1 VRLCPGART
10 GQRATGRVIYHR
22 AMIERRSALPGGLE
36 IVAAG
41 QTMCLLPQR
50 ALYLPAHET
59 LLVADVQLGK
69 AASYRAQGVPV
80 PESTTAATLARL
92 DRILA
97 GQPARQLFVLGD
109 LLHDAAGLGPAVVD
123 ALIAWRHRHGSL
135 DVVLVRGNHDRR
147 AGDPPARCG
156 IRVVDE
162 PAPLADLHLCH
173 EPDSGARDRFIVAG
187 HVHPA
192 FRLRGRHGAVRLPC
206 FWFRS
211 GSAILP
217 AFGEFTGSCT
227 VVPAPGDRLYLT
239 DSETVHA
246 LPERISRAA

>member
-1 VRLCPGART
+1 
-10 GQRATGRVIYHR
+10 
-22 AMIERRSALPGGLE
+22 MIECRSALPGSLE

-59 LLVADVQLGK
+59 LLVADVHLGK
-69 AASYRAQGVPV
+69 AASFRALGVPV

-109 LLHDAAGLGPAVVD
+109 LLHDAAGLGASVID
-123 ALIAWRHRHGSL
+123 ALTAWRHRHGSL
-135 DVVLVRGNHDRR
+135 DVVLVRGNHDRK
-147 AGDPPARCG
+147 AGDLPARCG
-156 IRVVDE
+156 IRVVDDS
-162 PAPLADLHLCH
+162 ARLADLHLCH
-173 EPDSGARDRFIVAG
+173 EPDSGARDRFTLAG

-211 GSAILP
+211 GGAVLP
-217 AFGEFTGSCT
+217 AFGEFTGSST
-227 VVPAPGDRLYLT
+227 VLPAPGDRLYLT

-246 LPERISRAA
+246 LPQRVSRVA